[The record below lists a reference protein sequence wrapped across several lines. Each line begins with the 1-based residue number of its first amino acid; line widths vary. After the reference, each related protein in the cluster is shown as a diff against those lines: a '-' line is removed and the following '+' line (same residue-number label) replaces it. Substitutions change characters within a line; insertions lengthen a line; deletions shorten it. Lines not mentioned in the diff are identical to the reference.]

1 MFNQQI
7 IITQAVPTLKPLIA
21 RYGGW
26 QPASLASLASPEW
39 LNHAAQ
45 KAAEF
50 FVPVPL
56 VGAFSAGKSTL
67 INALLDEPLL
77 STAITPETAIPAE
90 LRHSETTHFMGRTP
104 DGKRI
109 SISREAIESNNP
121 DMLNALGNG
130 GVLEIALPISK
141 MANMP
146 HIQLVD
152 MPGWESST
160 SAHSTAIDG
169 YAPRALAYGIVV
181 SAEEGTLHQSI
192 REALQSLKAHHKP
205 VFAIISKTDKKP
217 AEDVD
222 AIAKLVEQSIEK
234 TLGRAPFMTVKTSAR
249 KRQITEVLKALQ
261 LLENQSETLFSYNVV
276 QDFRVQL
283 QGLEAHINILLN
295 TDDLNSESITAQREN
310 LQSDMASFVQK
321 LQTET
326 QQLNAKIP
334 SILRRLEV
342 DLKNTLTNDVDNL
355 ANRAT
360 NGSDWNNPMKMV
372 IRQCTEKILR
382 EDFADGINT
391 YLGNIQIAL
400 PQSLNITTS
409 ANKSSNAENKSTN
422 PSGDDVTSALKNAAA
437 ASAAGAALGS
447 IVPGVGTAIGAAAG
461 ALLVLGAS
469 FFGDSKKSESVQSRE
484 IENPEAQQRAR
495 IENIKNQLLHTII
508 PEAVNQG
515 INAVR
520 PILEQH
526 IQNAQHAITAQ
537 VQAKQ
542 HSTQAALDMLQTQL
556 MQSQVVRA
564 EAVAQYH
571 ADINTLES
579 IIIQLT

>member
-109 SISREAIESNNP
+109 SISREAIESNEP
-121 DMLNALGNG
+121 DMLSALGNG

-360 NGSDWNNPMKMV
+360 NGSDWNNPMKMI

-382 EDFADGINT
+382 EDFADGMNA

-400 PQSLNITTS
+400 PQSLAVTKENAS
-409 ANKSSNAENKSTN
+409 NSKPNNAEADKDITEKS
-422 PSGDDVTSALKNAAA
+422 
-437 ASAAGAALGS
+437 
-447 IVPGVGTAIGAAAG
+447 IGAAALALSQLPIPMPPQIKVG
-461 ALLVLGAS
+461 LLVLGTVLS
-469 FFGDSKKSESVQSRE
+469 FFGGNKKSESVQSRE

-495 IENIKNQLLHTII
+495 IENIKIQLLNTII

>member
-276 QDFRVQL
+276 QDFRAQL
-283 QGLEAHINILLN
+283 QGLEAHIHILLN

-342 DLKNTLTNDVDNL
+342 DLKNTLTHDVDNL

-360 NGSDWNNPMKMV
+360 NGSDWNNPMKMI

-382 EDFADGINT
+382 EDFADGMNA

-400 PQSLNITTS
+400 PQSLAVTKENAS
-409 ANKSSNAENKSTN
+409 NSKPNNAEADEDITEKS
-422 PSGDDVTSALKNAAA
+422 
-437 ASAAGAALGS
+437 
-447 IVPGVGTAIGAAAG
+447 IGAAALALSQLPIPMPPQIKVG
-461 ALLVLGAS
+461 LLVLGTVLS
-469 FFGDSKKSESVQSRE
+469 FFGGNKKSESVQSRE

-495 IENIKNQLLHTII
+495 IENIKIQLLHTII

-542 HSTQAALDMLQTQL
+542 HSTQAALDTLQTQL
-556 MQSQVVRA
+556 TQSQAVRA

-579 IIIQLT
+579 IITQLT

>member
-26 QPASLASLASPEW
+26 QPASLASPEW
-39 LNHAAQ
+39 LNHAAK

-109 SISREAIESNNP
+109 SVSREAIESNDP

-152 MPGWESST
+152 MPGWESNT

-276 QDFRVQL
+276 QDFRAQL

-310 LQSDMASFVQK
+310 LQSDMASFIQK

-360 NGSDWNNPMKMV
+360 NGSDWNNPMKMI

-382 EDFADGINT
+382 EDFADGMNA

-400 PQSLNITTS
+400 PQSLAVTKENAS
-409 ANKSSNAENKSTN
+409 NSKPNNAEADKDITEKS
-422 PSGDDVTSALKNAAA
+422 
-437 ASAAGAALGS
+437 
-447 IVPGVGTAIGAAAG
+447 IGAAALALSQLPIPMPPQIKVG
-461 ALLVLGAS
+461 LLVLGTVLS
-469 FFGDSKKSESVQSRE
+469 FFGGNKKSESVQSRE

-495 IENIKNQLLHTII
+495 IENIKIQLLNTII

-542 HSTQAALDMLQTQL
+542 HSTQAALDTLQTQL

-564 EAVAQYH
+564 EAVAQYR
-571 ADINTLES
+571 ADINTLEF
-579 IIIQLT
+579 IITQLT